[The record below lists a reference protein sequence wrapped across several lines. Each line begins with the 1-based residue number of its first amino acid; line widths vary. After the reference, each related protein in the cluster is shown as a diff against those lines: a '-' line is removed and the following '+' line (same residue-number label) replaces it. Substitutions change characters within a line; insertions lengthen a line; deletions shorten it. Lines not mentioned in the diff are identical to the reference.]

1 MRRSSRK
8 SKRIEF
14 LYTIL
19 ILLIM
24 EIKDYNDEVRLHR
37 SRLVRFL
44 LFITGSISLA
54 LGIIGI
60 FTPIL
65 PTTPFLLLSAACY
78 ARASHRF
85 YNWLMNNRYFGSYI
99 RDWRIHK
106 MIPLR
111 AKILAISMIFLTI
124 GTTVFF
130 FIPIL
135 AVKILVSLIGIFVVI
150 YLIRIP
156 TKRKN

>member
-1 MRRSSRK
+1 
-8 SKRIEF
+8 
-14 LYTIL
+14 
-19 ILLIM
+19 M
-24 EIKDYNDEVRLHR
+24 EIKDYSDEVRLHR

-44 LFITGSISLA
+44 LFIAGSISLA

-156 TKRKN
+156 TKREN

>member
-1 MRRSSRK
+1 
-8 SKRIEF
+8 
-14 LYTIL
+14 
-19 ILLIM
+19 M
-24 EIKDYNDEVRLHR
+24 EIKDYSDEVRLHR

-44 LFITGSISLA
+44 LFIAGSISLA

-130 FIPIL
+130 FYSYFSCENSSFFNRNL
-135 AVKILVSLIGIFVVI
+135 CSHLSNSDSNKTGELNS
-150 YLIRIP
+150 
-156 TKRKN
+156 

>member
-1 MRRSSRK
+1 
-8 SKRIEF
+8 
-14 LYTIL
+14 
-19 ILLIM
+19 M
-24 EIKDYNDEVRLHR
+24 EIKDYSDEVRLHR

-85 YNWLMNNRYFGSYI
+85 YNWLMNNQYFGSYI

>member
-1 MRRSSRK
+1 MGQVSD
-8 SKRIEF
+8 
-14 LYTIL
+14 
-19 ILLIM
+19 M
-24 EIKDYNDEVRLHR
+24 EKKDYSDEVHLH
-37 SRLVRFL
+37 SSKIVRFL
-44 LFITGSISLA
+44 LFIAGSISLI

-78 ARASHRF
+78 ARASHQF

-106 MIPLR
+106 TIPIR
-111 AKILAISMIFLTI
+111 AKIIAISMIFLTI

-135 AVKILVSLIGIFVVI
+135 VVKILVSLIGILVVI

-156 TKRKN
+156 TKPRI

>member
-1 MRRSSRK
+1 MGQVSD
-8 SKRIEF
+8 
-14 LYTIL
+14 
-19 ILLIM
+19 M
-24 EIKDYNDEVRLHR
+24 EKKDYSDEVHLH
-37 SRLVRFL
+37 SSKIVRFL
-44 LFITGSISLA
+44 LFIAGSISLI

-78 ARASHRF
+78 ARASHQF

-106 MIPLR
+106 TIPIR
-111 AKILAISMIFLTI
+111 AKIIAISMIFLTI

-135 AVKILVSLIGIFVVI
+135 AVKILVSLIGILVVI

-156 TKRKN
+156 TKPRI

>member
-1 MRRSSRK
+1 MGQVSD
-8 SKRIEF
+8 
-14 LYTIL
+14 
-19 ILLIM
+19 M
-24 EIKDYNDEVRLHR
+24 EKKDYSDEVHLH
-37 SRLVRFL
+37 SSKIVRFL
-44 LFITGSISLA
+44 LFIAGSISLI

-78 ARASHRF
+78 ARASHQF

-106 MIPLR
+106 TIPIR
-111 AKILAISMIFLTI
+111 AKIIAISMIFLTI

-130 FIPIL
+130 FYSNFSSKNSSFTDRNSCSDL
-135 AVKILVSLIGIFVVI
+135 FDSDSYK
-150 YLIRIP
+150 
-156 TKRKN
+156 TKNLNFRKRS